1 MKVIILGTGDIA
13 LEVLR
18 KLQDDVRIN
27 VLGVICDASVKYE
40 ANELDE
46 ELLSFICFLRLA
58 ERALSFSSDVI
69 YPCSHINS
77 RTVSLLSLEAL
88 PL

>member
-40 ANELDE
+40 ANEQYQQQIMAAGGKKQGVLG
-46 ELLSFICFLRLA
+46 EL
-58 ERALSFSSDVI
+58 
-69 YPCSHINS
+69 
-77 RTVSLLSLEAL
+77 
-88 PL
+88 

>member
-40 ANELDE
+40 ANESISTADNGGRRKDTGVSGRE
-46 ELLSFICFLRLA
+46 SYAGGYYIC
-58 ERALSFSSDVI
+58 V
-69 YPCSHINS
+69 
-77 RTVSLLSLEAL
+77 
-88 PL
+88 

>member
-40 ANELDE
+40 ANEQYQQQ
-46 ELLSFICFLRLA
+46 R
-58 ERALSFSSDVI
+58 DV
-69 YPCSHINS
+69 YK
-77 RTVSLLSLEAL
+77 RQF
-88 PL
+88 

>member
-40 ANELDE
+40 ANEQYQQQIMAAGGKIL
-46 ELLSFICFLRLA
+46 
-58 ERALSFSSDVI
+58 
-69 YPCSHINS
+69 
-77 RTVSLLSLEAL
+77 
-88 PL
+88 

>member
-40 ANELDE
+40 ANEQYQQQIMAAGGKDTGVSGRE
-46 ELLSFICFLRLA
+46 SYAGGYYIC
-58 ERALSFSSDVI
+58 V
-69 YPCSHINS
+69 
-77 RTVSLLSLEAL
+77 
-88 PL
+88 

>member
-27 VLGVICDASVKYE
+27 VLAVSYTH
-40 ANELDE
+40 
-46 ELLSFICFLRLA
+46 LRA
-58 ERALSFSSDVI
+58 HE
-69 YPCSHINS
+69 
-77 RTVSLLSLEAL
+77 T
-88 PL
+88 